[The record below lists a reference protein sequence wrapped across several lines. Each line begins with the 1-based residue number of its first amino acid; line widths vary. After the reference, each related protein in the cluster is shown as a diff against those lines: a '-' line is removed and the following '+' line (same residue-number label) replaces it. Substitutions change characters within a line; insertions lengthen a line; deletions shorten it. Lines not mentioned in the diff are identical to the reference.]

1 MTDRIDRYLAGTL
14 EWTELTAQELAEVD
28 AVEQLAAE
36 TRAYVHERPAPDL
49 TTAVMRRIAQGGLHP
64 EHRAHGVLT
73 RIAAALWT
81 ARPMSFQF
89 RPAYALVAV
98 AAAVA
103 TVASLAGVSPSPD
116 ASAVAVTSAAPEPRL
131 LVRFHFQATDAS
143 SVRLAGT
150 FTNWQPQFELLQ
162 TAPGSW
168 TVTLALP
175 AGVHDYAFVV
185 DGQRWMPD
193 PFAPSVNDGFGGLN
207 SRLSLLPPEDAQ
219 L

>member
-1 MTDRIDRYLAGTL
+1 
-14 EWTELTAQELAEVD
+14 
-28 AVEQLAAE
+28 
-36 TRAYVHERPAPDL
+36 
-49 TTAVMRRIAQGGLHP
+49 
-64 EHRAHGVLT
+64 
-73 RIAAALWT
+73 
-81 ARPMSFQF
+81 
-89 RPAYALVAV
+89 
-98 AAAVA
+98 
-103 TVASLAGVSPSPD
+103 
-116 ASAVAVTSAAPEPRL
+116 
-131 LVRFHFQATDAS
+131 
-143 SVRLAGT
+143 LAGT